1 MRWREVELQGAVVR
15 LRRGQVRIRH
25 RVGTSRRDP
34 TDLFRSRAQVRAT
47 VAAPGPRHSG
57 KTLVGAACRPG
68 RFAFVVAALAFA
80 GATLAQDAP
89 LPAAVEQAARGYI
102 TRAALEAPIRFLS
115 SDLLEGRGPA
125 SRGDQLARLYLQT
138 RLEGM
143 GYQPAFANGAWQ
155 QPFDIV
161 GIRGQFPKSW
171 SFQGRGERVDLAWRE
186 DYIAVS
192 GLQSESVSVDDAE
205 LVFVG
210 YGIQAPEFHWDDFK
224 GMKLAGKILVMMNN
238 DPDWDPNLFAG
249 KRRLYYGRWDYKF
262 ESAARQGAAGAIII
276 HTTPSAGYP
285 WQVVQSSWGGEQ
297 FELPAG
303 GEPRVKVKAW
313 ATEDAVRRLMKA
325 NGYDL
330 DKLTAAARSRD
341 FHPVPL
347 GIRTS
352 ITFTNRLARVQTANV
367 GGVLPGSDA
376 RLGAQVV
383 VLSAHHDH
391 FGIGE
396 PDASGDHIY
405 HGAVDNASGCAQ
417 VLAIAQALAAL
428 PEWPRRSVLALFVA
442 GEERGLLGSKYYVQH
457 PTFAPGRFAAD
468 INIDGGNIFGRTR
481 DATSV
486 ALGKSSLDG
495 IAARVAAAQG
505 RVVKGDQFPDRGYY
519 YRSDQ
524 FSFARIGVPAL
535 FFDDGTDFIGRPAG
549 WGREQIEQWELH
561 KYHQPSDRL
570 DGSWNFDGMIED
582 AQLAMLSAWLVA
594 QADAMPTW
602 KRGDEFEAARKQA
615 LAAAGAL

>member
-1 MRWREVELQGAVVR
+1 MDAVRGLAR
-15 LRRGQVRIRH
+15 LGI
-25 RVGTSRRDP
+25 
-34 TDLFRSRAQVRAT
+34 A
-47 VAAPGPRHSG
+47 VAAVGLAS
-57 KTLVGAACRPG
+57 GAA
-68 RFAFVVAALAFA
+68 
-80 GATLAQDAP
+80 AQDAA
-89 LPAAVEQAARGYI
+89 LPGAVEAAARSYL
-102 TRAALEAPIRFLS
+102 TRAALEGPIRFLS
-115 SDLLEGRGPA
+115 ADLLEGRGPA
-125 SRGDQLARLYLQT
+125 TRGDQLARLYLQT

-155 QPFDIV
+155 QPFDVV
-161 GIRGQFPKSW
+161 GIKGQFPKSW
-171 SFQGRGERVDLAWRE
+171 SFQGRSARVDLTWRE

-192 GLQSESVSVDDAE
+192 GVQSESVAVDDAE

-210 YGIQAPEFHWDDFK
+210 YGIQAPEFRWDDFK
-224 GMKLAGKILVMMNN
+224 GTNLAGRILVMMNN

-249 KRRLYYGRWDYKF
+249 KRRLYYGRWSYKY
-262 ESAARQGAAGAIII
+262 ESAARQGAAAAIII

-285 WQVVQSSWGGEQ
+285 WQVVQSSWGGEA

-303 GEPRVKVKAW
+303 NEPRVRVKAW
-313 ATEDAVRRLMKA
+313 ATEDAVRRLLQSD
-325 NGYDL
+325 GYDL
-330 DKLTAAARSRD
+330 NKLVASARSRD

-352 ITFTNRLARVQTANV
+352 LAFTNKLSSVQTANV
-367 GGVLPGSDA
+367 GGVLRGSDA
-376 RLGAQVV
+376 KLAAQVV

-396 PDASGDHIY
+396 PDASGDRIY

-417 VLAIAQALAAL
+417 VLAVAQALAAL
-428 PEWPRRSVLALFVA
+428 PERPRRSVLALFVA
-442 GEERGLLGSKYYVQH
+442 GEERGLLGSRYYAEH
-457 PTFAPGRFAAD
+457 PTFPAGRIAAD

-481 DATSV
+481 DATSI
-486 ALGKSSLDG
+486 ALGKSSLDE
-495 IAARVAAAQG
+495 IAARVAATQG

-535 FFDDGTDFIGRPAG
+535 FFDDGTDFVGRPPG
-549 WGREQIEQWELH
+549 WGREQIEQWELR

-570 DGSWNFDGMIED
+570 DDSWNFDGMIED

-594 QADAMPTW
+594 QADALPAW
-602 KRGDEFEAARKQA
+602 KPGDEFEAARKRA
-615 LAAAGAL
+615 LAAVGSP

>member
-1 MRWREVELQGAVVR
+1 MAAVPA
-15 LRRGQVRIRH
+15 RR
-25 RVGTSRRDP
+25 
-34 TDLFRSRAQVRAT
+34 
-47 VAAPGPRHSG
+47 SG
-57 KTLVGAACRPG
+57 FIVVT
-68 RFAFVVAALAFA
+68 FALAGAALA
-80 GATLAQDAP
+80 QDP
-89 LPAAVEQAARGYI
+89 LMPAAVEQAARSYI
-102 TRAALEAPIRFLS
+102 TRASLEAPIRFLS

-125 SRGDQLARLYLQT
+125 TRGDQLARLYLQT

-155 QPFDIV
+155 QSFDIV
-161 GIRGQFPKSW
+161 GIKAQLPKSW
-171 SFQGRGERVDLAWRE
+171 RFQGRSEHVDLAWRE

-210 YGIQAPEFHWDDFK
+210 YGIQAPEFRWDDFK
-224 GMKLAGKILVMMNN
+224 GMNLAGKILVMMNN

-249 KRRLYYGRWDYKF
+249 KRRLYYGRWDYKY
-262 ESAARQGAAGAIII
+262 ESAARAGAAGAIII

-297 FELPAG
+297 FALPAG
-303 GEPRVKVKAW
+303 NEPHVRIKAW
-313 ATEDAVRRLMKA
+313 ATEDAVRRLLRSG
-325 NGYDL
+325 GYDL
-330 DKLTAAARSRD
+330 YKLVASAHSRD
-341 FHPVPL
+341 FRPVPL

-352 ITFTNRLARVQTANV
+352 IAFTNRLSSVQTANV

-376 RLGAQVV
+376 KLGAQVV

-391 FGIGE
+391 FGVGE
-396 PDASGDHIY
+396 ADASGDRIY

-428 PEWPRRSVLALFVA
+428 PERPRRSVLALFVA
-442 GEERGLLGSKYYVQH
+442 GEERGLLGSKYYAQH
-457 PTFAPGRFAAD
+457 PTVPAGRIAAD

-481 DATSV
+481 DATSI
-486 ALGKSSLDG
+486 ALGKSSLDQV
-495 IAARVAAAQG
+495 AARVAATQG

-524 FSFARIGVPAL
+524 FSFAGIGVPAL
-535 FFDDGTDFIGRPAG
+535 FFDDGTDFIGRPEG
-549 WGREQIEQWELH
+549 WGREQIEQWELK

-570 DGSWNFDGMIED
+570 DDSWNFDGMIED

-602 KRGDEFEAARKQA
+602 KPGDEFEAARKRA
-615 LAAAGAL
+615 LAAAGSQ